1 MLGLDLAMLVCI
13 TLVLFPELP
22 QFPLSSHG
30 QLSEDG
36 GDVATCSYYPAQ
48 PVLT

>member
-1 MLGLDLAMLVCI
+1 MPGLDLAMFVCI

-36 GDVATCSYYPAQ
+36 PDIATCSYYPAQ
-48 PVLT
+48 LELT